1 MDRPPPEAYQ
11 PRVTPWGHTWRTA
24 VVLVISGT
32 VWLTVAEA
40 QGEGLFLLD
49 AALGA
54 AALLLSF
61 FRRRWPV
68 PIAAVT
74 AAFTSVSALA
84 SGPATLASVSVATR
98 RRWVEVGFVSVVG
111 VAAAHVFPFVQPVED
126 EPLWLTFTVA
136 VLATAAMM
144 AWGLYVGSRRELMW
158 TLRHRAERAEAE
170 QELRIAQARG
180 NERQRIAREMH
191 DVLAHRISQISM
203 HAGALSFREDL
214 TADEMR
220 SSAGVIQAQ
229 AHEALTDLRGVLGVL
244 RDGDRT
250 LRGPQPTHAD
260 LAALVDEARQS
271 GMEVTLVDRVAHEPP
286 VPDTVGRTIYR
297 IVQEG
302 ITNARKHAPGSTL
315 TIELSGSSE
324 DGVVVLVRNP
334 LGFGPTA
341 TPGSGLGL
349 VGLTERAELSGGRLE
364 HGRDGTTWVLRAWIP
379 WAS

>member
-1 MDRPPPEAYQ
+1 
-11 PRVTPWGHTWRTA
+11 
-24 VVLVISGT
+24 VVLVISGA

-40 QGEGLFLLD
+40 QGKGLFLLD

-68 PIAAVT
+68 PVAAVT

-98 RRWVEVGFVSVVG
+98 RRWVEVGLVSAVG

-136 VLATAAMM
+136 VLATATMM
-144 AWGLYVGSRRELMW
+144 AWGLYVGSRRELLW

-170 QELRIAQARG
+170 QELRLAQARG

-250 LRGPQPTHAD
+250 MAAPQPTHAD
-260 LAALVDEARQS
+260 LTALVEEARES
-271 GMEVTLVDRVAHEPP
+271 GMDVTLVDRAALDPP
-286 VPDTVGRTIYR
+286 VPDPVGRTLYR

-315 TIELSGSSE
+315 TIELSGSPE
-324 DGVVVLVRNP
+324 DGVLVTMRNP

-349 VGLTERAELSGGRLE
+349 VGLAERAELSGGRLQ